1 MTDKELK
8 KLSRKELLEMLLEQ
22 SKLLDSRQAEID
34 SLRSELENKNILL
47 ENAGSIAEAALKIS
61 GVFEAAQRAADIYL
75 ESVRQMRESE
85 SHVDENTE

>member
-22 SKLLDSRQAEID
+22 SKLLDSRQAEIG

>member
-8 KLSRKELLEMLLEQ
+8 RLSRRELLEMLLEQ
-22 SKLLDSRQAEID
+22 SRLLDSRQAEID
-34 SLRSELENKNILL
+34 RLKAELENKNILL

-75 ESVRQMRESE
+75 ESVKQTRESE
-85 SHVDENTE
+85 SHVDEDTE

>member
-8 KLSRKELLEMLLEQ
+8 RLSRKELLEMLLEQ
-22 SKLLDSRQAEID
+22 SRLLDSRQAEID
-34 SLRSELENKNILL
+34 RLKAELENKNILL

-75 ESVRQMRESE
+75 ESVKQTR
-85 SHVDENTE
+85 